1 MDYNSTREKLKQ
13 PEYGR
18 NVQNMVN
25 HMLTIKDRDER
36 TRCAYAI
43 VSVMGNMFPHL
54 KDVSD
59 FDQKLWDHLTIMSDF
74 KLDID
79 APCPLPEEEILHQK
93 HDKLPYLNQDIRIRH
108 YGKNVELLIEY
119 ALNITERKEKD
130 QLVLPITN
138 HMKKLFLQW
147 NKDVVTDS
155 KIFDDLY
162 LLSGGKLAYSEN
174 DFKLVDPKV
183 VIKVPKKRK
192 NPNKK

>member
-1 MDYNSTREKLKQ
+1 MEYNSNREKLKL

-25 HMLTIKDRDER
+25 HMLTINDKDER

-54 KDVSD
+54 RDVSD

-74 KLDID
+74 QLDID
-79 APCPLPEEEILHQK
+79 APCPLPTEEVLHVK
-93 HDKLPYLNQDIRIRH
+93 HDKLPYSEQDIRIRH
-108 YGKNVELLIEY
+108 YGKNLEKLIDTAVDMEDQ
-119 ALNITERKEKD
+119 KEKD
-130 QLVLPITN
+130 QLVYLTAN

-147 NKDVVTDS
+147 NKDVVTDA

-162 LLSGGKLAYSEN
+162 LLSGGKLAYSEK
-174 DFKLVDPKV
+174 DFKLIDPKV
-183 VIKVPKKRK
+183 IVNKQRKKK
-192 NPNKK
+192 SPNKK